1 MERQVLRLP
10 KPDADGLS
18 MGEKRA
24 DERTRTADLV
34 SLRVG
39 CYRVRVVPRRPQ
51 KPINKPFRSLVR
63 KS

>member
-24 DERTRTADLV
+24 DERTRTADLLIT
-34 SLRVG
+34 SLLAHILAPPTASGNSAYLGV
-39 CYRVRVVPRRPQ
+39 
-51 KPINKPFRSLVR
+51 FR
-63 KS
+63 